1 MPAATEN
8 PDTKPV
14 AVPMPRRG
22 RVGVILALGLAL
34 LVLGYALVEISTQEA
49 GPDVVRVDG
58 IADAQG
64 TFGGIPQEGDRLGSA
79 DAPVSIQVFN
89 DLQCSSCREDFLGT
103 IPGLVER
110 HVRPGDVKLLMRHY
124 SVAQNPVQLGFFGA
138 EAAAELGYG
147 WQYTYLFFRNQDE
160 AERFG
165 VDDEFMASLAASV
178 GELDVAEWKE
188 VLDREGE
195 AGSPVARRLEG
206 YDQLGTDLGIRT
218 RQATIVSGPAGTRT
232 LQDGPT
238 QAQIEAAI
246 EAVR

>member
-1 MPAATEN
+1 MPAAAEN
-8 PDTKPV
+8 RDAKPMD
-14 AVPMPRRG
+14 VPIPSRG
-22 RVGVILALGLAL
+22 RIWVILGLGLAL
-34 LVLGYALVEISTQEA
+34 LAIGYALVEIATQPA

-110 HVRPGDVKLLMRHY
+110 YVRPGEVKLLMRHY
-124 SVAQNPVQLGFFGA
+124 SVAQNPLELGFFGA

-165 VDDEFMASLAASV
+165 IDDELMASLAASS
-178 GELDVAEWKE
+178 GELDVAEWQQ
-188 VLDREGE
+188 VLDRERE
-195 AGSPVARRLEG
+195 AGSPATRRLEG
-206 YDQLGTDLGIRT
+206 YARLGAELGIRT
-218 RQATIVSGPAGTRT
+218 RQAAIVSGPAGTRT

-238 QAQIEAAI
+238 RAQIEAAI